1 MSDVDVPKIDATIV
15 TTLAEELPRQQARVR
30 EMLPIY
36 RECGRPAFMALAIIE
51 ESLRKAD
58 EAAAA
63 GDVVGMIRA
72 VEDLRG
78 YQL

>member
-1 MSDVDVPKIDATIV
+1 MAAGRGEMADKV

-30 EMLPIY
+30 EMIPIY
-36 RECGRPAFMALAIIE
+36 RECGRHHTFLAGVE

-63 GDVVGMIRA
+63 GDVVGMLRA